1 MKQAVIRSVILFVS
15 MLLPAIIVLEAKP
28 VGAHPHVWVDYSI
41 EARFGPNGL
50 TGFYQ
55 TWVFDEMFSS
65 SIVSL
70 FDLDENGVFSEDEIE
85 EVRHGVFEYL
95 VEYDYFT
102 HIKIDGRD
110 FAIPHARDF
119 NAFIDGHHVVYEFF
133 LPCELPVAATPR
145 TLHVLVGDM
154 EYYADMTL
162 ASEGLRIQGNESVS
176 VSYSFGTGS
185 AFSFYGGA
193 WEPEHLTLR
202 FEKAS

>member
-1 MKQAVIRSVILFVS
+1 MSRSMILFTS
-15 MLLPAIIVLEAKP
+15 LALPVLIALEAQP

-41 EARFGPNGL
+41 KVRFDQKGL
-50 TGFYQ
+50 TGFHQ
-55 TWVFDEMFSS
+55 TWVLDEMFSS

-70 FDLDENGVFSEDEIE
+70 YDLDENGAFTEDEIE
-85 EVRHGVFEYL
+85 EIRQGVFEYL
-95 VEYDYFT
+95 LEYDYFT

-110 FAIPHARDF
+110 FDIPHARDF
-119 NAFIDGHHVVYEFF
+119 HAFVEGHHVVYEFF
-133 LPCELPVAATPR
+133 LPCEVPVAATHR

-162 ASEGLRIQGNESVS
+162 APDGLHIQGNEAVS
-176 VSYSFGTGS
+176 VAYSFGTGS

-193 WEPEHLTLR
+193 WEPEHLTLQ